1 MPQGGF
7 SNRFSGLS
15 AFSCLVLV
23 ARRSAAYGL
32 FLCLTIQGGIYVFM
46 DTDKTS
52 DNTNADGKVVD
63 VVDVVDVADAA
74 DAARDATT
82 RPARTDMPRE
92 INGPKGPEP
101 TRYGDWEQKGR
112 CSDF

>member
-1 MPQGGF
+1 
-7 SNRFSGLS
+7 
-15 AFSCLVLV
+15 
-23 ARRSAAYGL
+23 
-32 FLCLTIQGGIYVFM
+32 M

-52 DNTNADGKVVD
+52 GDIGADGKAGD
-63 VVDVVDVADAA
+63 NVAEAA
-74 DAARDATT
+74 DVPKDATR
-82 RPARTDMPRE
+82 RPDRSDMLRE